1 MKRQLSLKWFAAL
14 SILSLAV
21 VLVIGYSLLSV
32 RFFLRGIDTIT
43 ADNMAQVVKS
53 YAETMPA
60 VKRESLNNFS
70 GYQIGIRWEQMPDKI
85 RNAFAKPTQDGILL
99 KHEDSEMFSAPD
111 EIIFLMRVTH
121 DKTAYFISNS
131 ITKET
136 ASPLV
141 GRNSMRNMQTL
152 MTISVMILLIIIAA
166 VWLLFKR
173 ITRPANAL
181 GQWARTL
188 NKTNLHKAPPDFVY
202 PELNELAVLI
212 RSSLSS
218 VQDSLEREHL
228 FLRHSSHE
236 LRTPI
241 SIIRNNIELLYKSK
255 EPSPLLLNPRE
266 QHIFER
272 IDRAS
277 LTMVHLTETLLWLSR
292 ESAENIPLKKL
303 DLAQLLQ
310 GLVAESRYL
319 LKDKA
324 VELVVETSPHT
335 VTIAEVPAR
344 IVLSNL
350 IRNAFQHTGRGVIRI
365 SQVEEYVEIVND
377 VGIIGETE
385 GLGFGLGLQ
394 LTRQLTSKLGWTYS
408 NTAEPGKHR
417 AKIRMT

>member
-1 MKRQLSLKWFAAL
+1 MKRQLSLKWLAAL
-14 SILSLAV
+14 SFLSLAV
-21 VLVIGYSLLSV
+21 VLVVGYSLLSA

-53 YAETMPA
+53 YAETIPA
-60 VKRESLNNFS
+60 MKRESLNSFS
-70 GYQIGIRWEQMPDKI
+70 GYLIGIRWKQMPDKI
-85 RNAFAKPTQDGILL
+85 RNSFTEPTQDGILL
-99 KHEDSEMFSAPD
+99 KHDDSEMFSHPD

-121 DKTAYFISNS
+121 DNTAYFISNS

-152 MTISVMILLIIIAA
+152 VTISVMILLIIVA
-166 VWLLFKR
+166 VAWLLFKR
-173 ITRPANAL
+173 ITRPASAL

-188 NKTNLHKAPPDFVY
+188 NTANLQTPPPDFVY

-212 RSSLSS
+212 RASLSS
-218 VQDSLEREHL
+218 VQDSLEREHR

-255 EPSPLLLNPRE
+255 EPDPIFLNPRE

-292 ESAENIPLKKL
+292 DSAESLPLKNL
-303 DLAQLLQ
+303 DLAQLVQ

-319 LKDKA
+319 LKDKE
-324 VELVVETSPHT
+324 VVLVVETMPSM

-344 IVLSNL
+344 IVLANL
-350 IRNAFQHTGRGVIRI
+350 IRNAFQHTSRGVIRI
-365 SQVEEYVEIVND
+365 SQVEACVEIVND
-377 VGIIGETE
+377 VGATDETE

-394 LTRQLTSKLGWTYS
+394 LTRQLTRKLGWTYI
-408 NTAEPGKHR
+408 NEAESGKYR
-417 AKIRMT
+417 ANVRMP